1 MNMQEFLDYLRQGKC
16 VAGGSDLHELMHQ
29 LAQEAMRITAALNN
43 RCHEQEEIRRLF
55 SKLTG
60 RPVPETFSMFP
71 PFYTECGKNI
81 FIGENVFINCGCHF
95 QDHGGIYIGDG
106 TLIGSYVVMATI
118 NHGQHPSARSDNLPA
133 PIHIGKKVWIGSHAT
148 ILPGITIGDYAI
160 VAAGAVVTK
169 DVPANTVVGG
179 VPAKIMKKIEEAP
192 EPGA

>member
-29 LAQEAMRITAALNN
+29 LAQEAMRITATLNN

-81 FIGENVFINCGCHF
+81 FIGENVLSTAAAIFKTTAVFIS
-95 QDHGGIYIGDG
+95 G
-106 TLIGSYVVMATI
+106 TG
-118 NHGQHPSARSDNLPA
+118 RSSGLM
-133 PIHIGKKVWIGSHAT
+133 
-148 ILPGITIGDYAI
+148 L
-160 VAAGAVVTK
+160 
-169 DVPANTVVGG
+169 
-179 VPAKIMKKIEEAP
+179 
-192 EPGA
+192 